1 MNNIPEY
8 TVTQLNLDIKN
19 VLEKSFEYVSVK
31 GESGPITIPKSGHAY
46 FSIKEND
53 EVLSCICWKGN
64 LERLDIKIEEGVEYN
79 FLGRITSFAKFGR
92 SGYQLIID
100 QIEFSGEGSI
110 LKLIEERRKHFDK
123 LGYFDQKI
131 KKPIP
136 EYPENIV
143 VITSPTGSVVRDI
156 IQRVSSRYPLTKLTI
171 CPITVQGKSSHTEI
185 IEYLNLINH
194 EKLLADASL
203 IIFARGGGSLEEMMP
218 FNEPELIESVFKSK
232 VPCISAIGHE
242 TDFTLL
248 DYVADLRAPTP
259 SAAAEIATPD
269 QKEIF
274 KNLENKHSSFY
285 KAIKLTMKYYTQRTK
300 SFQDSMSNSIQKIFS
315 WQERVVSLINT
326 QVNSY
331 KNLIYF
337 KKEKMQNSINL
348 INQNSPIHKIQ
359 QINTRLN
366 NYLLLLTKTITSNF
380 DNHMQKISFQER
392 LIKNSSIE
400 KNLNKGYSLI
410 LNNKKLIKN
419 KNELKKVNK
428 FTVRFK
434 DGDLEIDKV

>member
-19 VLEKSFEYVSVK
+19 VLEKSFEYVSVR
-31 GESGPITIPKSGHAY
+31 GEAGSITIPKSGHAY
-46 FSIKEND
+46 FSIKESD

-79 FLGRITSFAKFGR
+79 FFGRVTSFAKFGR

-110 LKLIEERRKHFDK
+110 LKLIEDRRKKFEQ
-123 LGYFDQKI
+123 LGYFDINI
-131 KKPIP
+131 KLPIP
-136 EYPENIV
+136 KYPETIA

-156 IQRVSSRYPLTKLTI
+156 IQRVTSRYPLTKLSI
-171 CPITVQGKSSHTEI
+171 CPITVQGKSSHLEI
-185 IEYLNLINH
+185 IEYLNLLSD
-194 EKLLADASL
+194 EKLIEKPSL

-218 FNEPELIESVFKSK
+218 FNEPELIENVFKFK
-232 VPCISAIGHE
+232 IPCISAIGHE

-274 KNLENKHSSFY
+274 KSLDRKYFDYNKYIKLIIKNYSY
-285 KAIKLTMKYYTQRTK
+285 KAR
-300 SFQDSMSNSIQKIFS
+300 SFQDSINNSIKKIFM
-315 WQERVVSLINT
+315 WQEKVSKLIDN
-326 QVNSY
+326 QKNIY
-331 KNLIYF
+331 KNIIDF
-337 KKEKMQNSINL
+337 KKETMQILFNSI
-348 INQNSPIHKIQ
+348 IQNNPNYKIKQ
-359 QINTRLN
+359 KNNYLN
-366 NYLLLLTKTITSNF
+366 NYLTTLKKSVLSNIEK
-380 DNHMQKISFQER
+380 NIKKVSFQER

-400 KNLNKGYSLI
+400 KNLTKGYSLVF
-410 LNNKKLIKN
+410 NNNQLVKNTNDLKSLRNFIIK
-419 KNELKKVNK
+419 
-428 FTVRFK
+428 FK
-434 DGDLEIDKV
+434 DGEIKIEKK

>member
-19 VLEKSFEYVSVK
+19 VLEKSFEYVCVK

-171 CPITVQGKSSHTEI
+171 CPITVQG
-185 IEYLNLINH
+185 
-194 EKLLADASL
+194 
-203 IIFARGGGSLEEMMP
+203 
-218 FNEPELIESVFKSK
+218 
-232 VPCISAIGHE
+232 
-242 TDFTLL
+242 
-248 DYVADLRAPTP
+248 
-259 SAAAEIATPD
+259 
-269 QKEIF
+269 
-274 KNLENKHSSFY
+274 
-285 KAIKLTMKYYTQRTK
+285 
-300 SFQDSMSNSIQKIFS
+300 
-315 WQERVVSLINT
+315 
-326 QVNSY
+326 
-331 KNLIYF
+331 
-337 KKEKMQNSINL
+337 
-348 INQNSPIHKIQ
+348 
-359 QINTRLN
+359 
-366 NYLLLLTKTITSNF
+366 
-380 DNHMQKISFQER
+380 
-392 LIKNSSIE
+392 
-400 KNLNKGYSLI
+400 
-410 LNNKKLIKN
+410 
-419 KNELKKVNK
+419 
-428 FTVRFK
+428 
-434 DGDLEIDKV
+434 